1 MKLVFGGEETYIACG
16 ICRFCTR
23 TETRD
28 VVIPLLLPI
37 VKHVVVLIIVLPRGG
52 GDRPHLVHWFLLRFA
67 KTLRYA
73 KPRNFYCSQGLKYVL
88 IEKAQ

>member
-37 VKHVVVLIIVLPRGG
+37 VKHVVVLIIVLPRGAERG
-52 GDRPHLVHWFLLRFA
+52 VMTAPTLFTVSFAIRKNLALR
-67 KTLRYA
+67 KT
-73 KPRNFYCSQGLKYVL
+73 
-88 IEKAQ
+88 

>member
-52 GDRPHLVHWFLLRFA
+52 
-67 KTLRYA
+67 
-73 KPRNFYCSQGLKYVL
+73 
-88 IEKAQ
+88 

>member
-37 VKHVVVLIIVLPRGG
+37 VKHVVVLIIVFFREG
-52 GDRPHLVHWFLLRFA
+52 GDRPHLVHGFEVSFAIRKNLALR
-67 KTLRYA
+67 KT
-73 KPRNFYCSQGLKYVL
+73 
-88 IEKAQ
+88 

>member
-52 GDRPHLVHWFLLRFA
+52 VTAPTLFTVSFAIRKNLALR
-67 KTLRYA
+67 KT
-73 KPRNFYCSQGLKYVL
+73 
-88 IEKAQ
+88 